1 LGNSFGISPFVF
13 YLVNSLLKPRNKA
26 YTTTLWVMQKN
37 SKTNEIKLSIEL
49 ITYSI

>member
-26 YTTTLWVMQKN
+26 YTTTLAVIKTRKLRLKIESNNKN
-37 SKTNEIKLSIEL
+37 
-49 ITYSI
+49 